1 MSSLELPADLGIE
14 AAEPLRDAL
23 LKKVGGKQVLK
34 LDAAQV
40 GRMHA
45 ASLQVL
51 AALFIQRRA
60 AGLET
65 RIENATDDVKSAAR
79 ITGLSALLGLA

>member
-14 AAEPLRDAL
+14 GAEPLRDAL
-23 LKKVGGKQVLK
+23 LKKVSGKQVLK

-65 RIENATDDVKSAAR
+65 RIDNASDDLKSAAR
-79 ITGLSALLGLA
+79 ITGLCTLLGLS